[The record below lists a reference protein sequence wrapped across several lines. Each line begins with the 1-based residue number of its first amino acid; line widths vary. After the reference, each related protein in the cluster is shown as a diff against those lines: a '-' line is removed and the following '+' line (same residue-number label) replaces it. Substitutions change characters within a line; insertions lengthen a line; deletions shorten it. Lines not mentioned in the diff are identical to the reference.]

1 MSLEQALA
9 ENTAAIKELTAVWAK
24 LNAQANKVDAS
35 GATEVTAAGKAV
47 AAKTE
52 AAATPKAEKA
62 AATHKEEKPAATAK
76 AASPSASTASSSTP
90 AESAPALDYAPVGAA
105 ITAYAAKHGRD
116 DTIAKLGEFGV
127 SSGKALKPEQ
137 YADALAAF
145 TAEEEEVA

>member
-24 LNAQANKVDAS
+24 LNAQANVVDKS

-47 AAKTE
+47 TAKTE
-52 AAATPKAEKA
+52 KAAATPKAEKPA
-62 AATHKEEKPAATAK
+62 AATE
-76 AASPSASTASSSTP
+76 ASTPSASTASSQKA

-105 ITAYAAKHGRD
+105 ITAYAATNGRD
-116 DTIAKLGEFGV
+116 ATIAKLGEFGV

-137 YADALAAF
+137 YEAALAAF
-145 TAEEEEVA
+145 TAEEEVA